1 MGPRNIKK
9 KQGTAVITIDELDRI
24 RAQVV
29 QTKDDKY
36 ETVRDRQRAQLQETS
51 KNRVKN
57 WSNTL
62 EATRIKRE
70 QDRIKRLE
78 DAEVS

>member
-1 MGPRNIKK
+1 MRNK
-9 KQGTAVITIDELDRI
+9 A
-24 RAQVV
+24 RAS
-29 QTKDDKY
+29 
-36 ETVRDRQRAQLQETS
+36 LQETS

-78 DAEVS
+78 DAEVSLYNIENNCDNMMTFIDGSQKS